1 MFASAF
7 ACANAAIDARRG
19 RRVPPDSEKR
29 DLKEVALSIIS
40 GRRSIRKF
48 SAEPVSDEAIRLVL
62 EAARWAPSG
71 ENSQCWRFIVIR
83 DPITKQKLG
92 ELARG
97 GSGRRF
103 SAEWVAE
110 KTHTRFDDLQDP
122 EKRKRIFTTL
132 TSGAVSAFLGE
143 APVLIAVCGRMDVWD
158 LPFDTAAAI
167 ENLLIMA
174 SAIGLGACWVIAPV
188 EDVRDEEIA
197 AGLLDVP
204 HGFKLITT
212 VALGYPARTPGPR
225 PRKPLEDIVFY
236 ERFDSRSA
244 AEYRV
249 PDFHVTPVESRNL
262 PVDYLNDLIFDLER
276 NFWIER
282 GGGTRFRTCMIGW
295 EYFGAHEER
304 LASAESVEGCT
315 NAVRQLLVD
324 DNVVRD
330 FLCVEDE
337 ASMLEGSET
346 FSQVHTIE
354 LRVEGCAH
362 LSVEKRLL
370 EKKVAPYVCP
380 CANAF
385 SYSVRKALGLWT
397 ELSSISI
404 DGDLCRV
411 KLVALKPTLEVWR

>member
-1 MFASAF
+1 MSS
-7 ACANAAIDARRG
+7 
-19 RRVPPDSEKR
+19 DSDNR
-29 DLKEVALSIIS
+29 DLKDVALSIIS

-48 SAEPVSDEAIRLVL
+48 SSEPVPDEAIRLVL

-83 DPITKQKLG
+83 DPVTKRKLG

-103 SAEWVAE
+103 SAEWIAE
-110 KTHTRFDDLQDP
+110 KTHTRFEDLQDP
-122 EKRKRIFTTL
+122 EKRRRIFTTL

-143 APVLIAVCGRMDVWD
+143 APVIIAVCGRMDVWD
-158 LPFDTAAAI
+158 LPFDTAASI
-167 ENLLIMA
+167 ENLLLMA
-174 SAIGLGACWVIAPV
+174 SAVGLGACWVIAPV

-197 AGLLDVP
+197 ANLLGVP
-204 HGFKLITT
+204 DGFKLITT
-212 VALGYPARTPGPR
+212 VALGYPTRTPGPR

-236 ERFDSRSA
+236 ERFDSRLA

-249 PDFHVTPVESRNL
+249 PEFEVTPAESRNL
-262 PVDYLNDLIFDLER
+262 PIDYLNSLIFDLEK

-282 GGGTRFRTCMIGW
+282 GGGTRFRTCGIGW
-295 EYFGAHEER
+295 EYCEAHGSELAG
-304 LASAESVEGCT
+304 LASVEECT
-315 NAVRQLLVD
+315 AATRQFLVD
-324 DNVVRD
+324 GNVVRD
-330 FLCVEDE
+330 FRCTEDE

-354 LRVEGCAH
+354 LQIDGCAH
-362 LSVEKRLL
+362 LPIEKRLL

-385 SYSVRKALGLWT
+385 SYSVRKSLGLWT
-397 ELSSISI
+397 ELSSIRIHKSR
-404 DGDLCRV
+404 CRV
-411 KLVALKPTLEVWR
+411 RLVALKPTLEVCL